1 MGEQPRRRDPKLART
16 DFESMTHEQL
26 AALLDSASSEG
37 ASHLAVKLS
46 KAASTITKIGD
57 DLMTYTKGLE
67 WRGEGGD
74 AFRDWGGQTAG
85 ATLRLGEYAE
95 VASRWMATVAQAVA
109 EAKAALPDTSETT
122 RAEADLAD
130 AKKSLAAAQAPDA
143 RNDLEAR
150 KLAQTAQSD
159 AAAAQQR
166 MEAARAEAVQQLR
179 KLAQTYEYSAHQVN
193 SVQPPT
199 FSPPANHLPERE
211 WRQPD
216 QHVVPLP
223 RSSPAATTFSSAG
236 GAPQEHPG
244 VSAPTAM
251 SSQLNTSGG
260 THALG
265 GEQPRPASME
275 IDSVTGVA
283 DTRSPSTHVPTPP
296 TGTGSR
302 PDVVHTPQ
310 PLVVPPGPAG
320 RAGAQGSLGPQQLPQ
335 GARPPLLPGQ
345 GTPGG
350 GRLRVPGETG
360 IVGGRPVPPNAGRLP
375 TGIPRGTVIGGDG
388 QGHASRGHLPMGRSL
403 SPGIPVS
410 GSPTTGQNGAGGVRR
425 LASES
430 GGLIGN
436 RAVQPGRTG
445 PRPFTPGGAGLVR
458 PPGVGDPAH
467 GTAAGRTGGGI
478 NAPHQQ
484 VPRRD
489 NRQEPSQRPDYLSE
503 EEETWARR
511 NPRAVPPVVD

>member
-85 ATLRLGEYAE
+85 ATLRLGQYAE

-143 RNDLEAR
+143 RNDPEAR

-199 FSPPANHLPERE
+199 FSPPSMHVDAPWSTES
-211 WRQPD
+211 QYVATGPD
-216 QHVVPLP
+216 VGARTP
-223 RSSPAATTFSSAG
+223 SAASTYSPGHSAG
-236 GAPQEHPG
+236 AHATDQPTPRMATEPVTPRDDDGRPGA
-244 VSAPTAM
+244 SR
-251 SSQLNTSGG
+251 S
-260 THALG
+260 
-265 GEQPRPASME
+265 ASME
-275 IDSVTGVA
+275 IDGVA
-283 DTRSPSTHVPTPP
+283 MPQTTTPGDARAHGPQPGAPRPEGMPSVQPGLAAPSFSGTGNGAVRPIATPP
-296 TGTGSR
+296 LSGM
-302 PDVVHTPQ
+302 
-310 PLVVPPGPAG
+310 
-320 RAGAQGSLGPQQLPQ
+320 
-335 GARPPLLPGQ
+335 RPPLLPGQ
-345 GTPGG
+345 GTPNGSMQ
-350 GRLRVPGETG
+350 RSPRETG
-360 IVGGRPVPPNAGRLP
+360 IVGGRPVPPNPGRP
-375 TGIPRGTVIGGDG
+375 SGSIPRGTVIGSGG
-388 QGHASRGHLPMGRSL
+388 VQGHTPMMRGLGGPLM
-403 SPGIPVS
+403 S
-410 GSPTTGQNGAGGVRR
+410 GGHSGAGQTGGAGGRR

-430 GGLIGN
+430 GGIVGN
-436 RAVQPGRTG
+436 RPVQREGATS
-445 PRPFTPGGAGLVR
+445 RPFTPGGSGLVR
-458 PPGVGDPAH
+458 PANSA
-467 GTAAGRTGGGI
+467 GTPHATVSGRTS
-478 NAPHQQ
+478 P
-484 VPRRD
+484 PRQA
-489 NRQEPSQRPDYLSE
+489 NPPSSRENELHGQRPDYLVE
-503 EEETWARR
+503 EEETWSPGNRR
-511 NPRAVPPVVD
+511 PLPRVVD